1 MARSSASDA
10 LMPPLLKRVAWGVG
24 ALAVLVYAIEGGEY
38 GTSDLL
44 TQRDRPAALARD
56 VDLLAQDVDALR
68 AELKAVTS
76 DPVRLERMAREE
88 WGMVRGEKELLY
100 RMRTD
105 TSRAP

>member
-10 LMPPLLKRVAWGVG
+10 LMTPLVKRVAWGVG

-44 TQRDRPAALARD
+44 TQRDRKAALAQN
-56 VDLLAQDVDALR
+56 VDMLAEEVDSLR

>member
-1 MARSSASDA
+1 M
-10 LMPPLLKRVAWGVG
+10 KRVAWGVG
-24 ALAVLVYAIEGGEY
+24 ALAILVYAIEGGEY

-44 TQRDRPAALARD
+44 SQRDRQTALARH
-56 VDLLAQDVDALR
+56 VEELAQDVDVMR

-105 TSRAP
+105 SSRAP

>member
-1 MARSSASDA
+1 MTP
-10 LMPPLLKRVAWGVG
+10 LMKRVTWGVG
-24 ALAVLVYAIEGGEY
+24 ALAVLVYTIEGGEF

-44 TQRDRPAALARD
+44 TQRDRQAALAHH
-56 VDLLAQDVDALR
+56 VEELEQDVDSMR
-68 AELKAVTS
+68 AELKAVTN

>member
-1 MARSSASDA
+1 
-10 LMPPLLKRVAWGVG
+10 VG

-44 TQRDRPAALARD
+44 TQRERKNALAQEVAELERD
-56 VDLLAQDVDALR
+56 VDSLR

>member
-1 MARSSASDA
+1 M
-10 LMPPLLKRVAWGVG
+10 KRIVWGVG

-44 TQRDRPAALARD
+44 TQRERKNALAQEVAELERD
-56 VDLLAQDVDALR
+56 VDSLR

-76 DPVRLERMAREE
+76 DPVRLERMARED

>member
-1 MARSSASDA
+1 MTP
-10 LMPPLLKRVAWGVG
+10 LMKRVAWGVG

-44 TQRDRPAALARD
+44 TQRDRQAALAQN
-56 VDLLAQDVDALR
+56 VEALEQDVDSMR

>member
-1 MARSSASDA
+1 MT
-10 LMPPLLKRVAWGVG
+10 PLLKRVAWGVG

-44 TQRDRPAALARD
+44 TQRERKDALAQN
-56 VDLLAQDVDALR
+56 VELLAADVDALR
-68 AELKAVTS
+68 AELNAVTS

-88 WGMVRGEKELLY
+88 WGMVRGEKEVLY
-100 RMRTD
+100 WMRTD

>member
-1 MARSSASDA
+1 V
-10 LMPPLLKRVAWGVG
+10 KRVAWGVG

-44 TQRDRPAALARD
+44 TQRDRKAALAQN
-56 VDLLAQDVDALR
+56 VDMLAEEVDSLR

>member
-1 MARSSASDA
+1 M
-10 LMPPLLKRVAWGVG
+10 KRIVWGVG

-44 TQRDRPAALARD
+44 TQRERKNALAQEVAELERD
-56 VDLLAQDVDALR
+56 VDSLR

>member
-1 MARSSASDA
+1 MTP
-10 LMPPLLKRVAWGVG
+10 LMKRIVWGVG

-44 TQRDRPAALARD
+44 TQRERKNALAQEVAELERD
-56 VDLLAQDVDALR
+56 VDSLR

-76 DPVRLERMAREE
+76 DPVRLERMARED

>member
-1 MARSSASDA
+1 M
-10 LMPPLLKRVAWGVG
+10 
-24 ALAVLVYAIEGGEY
+24 LAE
-38 GTSDLL
+38 
-44 TQRDRPAALARD
+44 D
-56 VDLLAQDVDALR
+56 VDSLR

>member
-1 MARSSASDA
+1 MT
-10 LMPPLLKRVAWGVG
+10 PVVKRVAWGVG

-44 TQRDRPAALARD
+44 TQRDRKAALAQN
-56 VDLLAQDVDALR
+56 VDMLAEEVDSLR

>member
-1 MARSSASDA
+1 MT
-10 LMPPLLKRVAWGVG
+10 PVVKRVAWGVG

-44 TQRDRPAALARD
+44 TQRDRKAALAQNVDMLAED
-56 VDLLAQDVDALR
+56 VDSLR

>member
-1 MARSSASDA
+1 M
-10 LMPPLLKRVAWGVG
+10 KRVVWGVG
-24 ALAVLVYAIEGGEY
+24 ALSVLVYAIEGGEY

-44 TQRDRPAALARD
+44 TQRTRKDALARD
-56 VDLLAQDVDALR
+56 VAALEQDVDSMR
-68 AELKAVTS
+68 AELKAVTN

>member
-1 MARSSASDA
+1 M
-10 LMPPLLKRVAWGVG
+10 KRVAWGVG

-44 TQRDRPAALARD
+44 TQRDRQTALARQ
-56 VDLLAQDVDALR
+56 VEELAQDVDVMR

-105 TSRAP
+105 SSRAP

>member
-1 MARSSASDA
+1 MT
-10 LMPPLLKRVAWGVG
+10 PVVKRLAWGIG

-44 TQRDRPAALARD
+44 TQRDRKAALAQN
-56 VDLLAQDVDALR
+56 VDMLAEDVDALR

-100 RMRTD
+100 RMRAD

>member
-1 MARSSASDA
+1 
-10 LMPPLLKRVAWGVG
+10 
-24 ALAVLVYAIEGGEY
+24 
-38 GTSDLL
+38 
-44 TQRDRPAALARD
+44 
-56 VDLLAQDVDALR
+56 LAQNVDMLAEEVDSLR

>member
-10 LMPPLLKRVAWGVG
+10 LMTPVVKRVAWGVG
-24 ALAVLVYAIEGGEY
+24 ALVVLVYAIEGGEY

-44 TQRDRPAALARD
+44 TQRDRKAALAQNVDMLAED
-56 VDLLAQDVDALR
+56 VDSLR

>member
-1 MARSSASDA
+1 MTP
-10 LMPPLLKRVAWGVG
+10 LMKRVAWGVG

-44 TQRDRPAALARD
+44 TQRDRKAALAQNVDMLTED
-56 VDLLAQDVDALR
+56 VDSLR

-105 TSRAP
+105 TTRAP

>member
-1 MARSSASDA
+1 MTP
-10 LMPPLLKRVAWGVG
+10 LMKRVAWGVG

-44 TQRDRPAALARD
+44 TQRDRKAALAQNVDMLAED
-56 VDLLAQDVDALR
+56 VDSLR
-68 AELKAVTS
+68 AELKAVTR

-105 TSRAP
+105 TVRAP

>member
-1 MARSSASDA
+1 MTP
-10 LMPPLLKRVAWGVG
+10 LMKRVVWGVG
-24 ALAVLVYAIEGGEY
+24 VLSVLVYAIEGGEY

-44 TQRDRPAALARD
+44 TQRERKEALARD
-56 VDLLAQDVDALR
+56 VAELEQDVDSLR

-105 TSRAP
+105 TSRVP

>member
-1 MARSSASDA
+1 MT
-10 LMPPLLKRVAWGVG
+10 PLVKRLVWGVG

-44 TQRDRPAALARD
+44 TQRDRMAALAQN
-56 VDLLAQDVDALR
+56 VDMLAEDVDALR

-100 RMRTD
+100 RMRAD

>member
-1 MARSSASDA
+1 M
-10 LMPPLLKRVAWGVG
+10 KRVAWGVG

-44 TQRDRPAALARD
+44 TQRDRKNALARN
-56 VDLLAQDVDALR
+56 VEELAQDVDSLR

-88 WGMVRGEKELLY
+88 WGMVRGDKELLY

>member
-1 MARSSASDA
+1 MS
-10 LMPPLLKRVAWGVG
+10 PLLKRVAWGVG

-44 TQRDRPAALARD
+44 TQSDRTAALARD

>member
-1 MARSSASDA
+1 MT
-10 LMPPLLKRVAWGVG
+10 PLVKRVAWGVG

-44 TQRDRPAALARD
+44 TQRDRKAALAQN
-56 VDLLAQDVDALR
+56 VDMLAEEVDSLR

>member
-1 MARSSASDA
+1 MTP
-10 LMPPLLKRVAWGVG
+10 LMKRVAWGVG

-44 TQRDRPAALARD
+44 TQRDRKAALAQNVDMLAED
-56 VDLLAQDVDALR
+56 VDSLR

>member
-1 MARSSASDA
+1 MTP
-10 LMPPLLKRVAWGVG
+10 LMKRVAWGVG

-44 TQRDRPAALARD
+44 TQRDRKAALAQNVDMLSED
-56 VDLLAQDVDALR
+56 VDSLR

>member
-1 MARSSASDA
+1 MT
-10 LMPPLLKRVAWGVG
+10 PLLKRVAWGVG

-44 TQRDRPAALARD
+44 TQRARKAALAQNVDMLAED
-56 VDLLAQDVDALR
+56 VDSLR

-105 TSRAP
+105 TTRAP

>member
-1 MARSSASDA
+1 MT
-10 LMPPLLKRVAWGVG
+10 PLVKRIVWGVG

-44 TQRDRPAALARD
+44 TQRERKNALVQEVAELERD
-56 VDLLAQDVDALR
+56 VDSLR

>member
-1 MARSSASDA
+1 MT
-10 LMPPLLKRVAWGVG
+10 PLVKRIVWGVG

-44 TQRDRPAALARD
+44 TQRDRKEALARD
-56 VDLLAQDVDALR
+56 VAELEQDVDSLR

>member
-1 MARSSASDA
+1 MT
-10 LMPPLLKRVAWGVG
+10 PVVKRVAWGVG
-24 ALAVLVYAIEGGEY
+24 ALVVLVYAIEGGEY

-44 TQRDRPAALARD
+44 TQRDRKAALAQNVDMLAED
-56 VDLLAQDVDALR
+56 VDSLR